1 MSPPATI
8 RLLFVIQLAAMG
20 AMEMSGPFWPL
31 HLRRLAASE
40 SQFAFAAVTVYVAPM
55 LGVMLTSSFW
65 GRLGDRVG
73 HKPMLLRA
81 LLALA
86 ITQAALAAC
95 HDVTLILVLRFVQ
108 GACAGFI
115 APAQAYAVA
124 ISPANRRPRL
134 FAFLQTATNVG
145 SLGGAVAG
153 GLILDAASFFWINAS
168 AALLCAACA
177 LAAWRLLPAGG
188 PASAPSP
195 SPSPSSSSSSSSS
208 TAAAAATATAAP
220 PPITRPAAPDATA
233 HAAAGPIAGLLLLL
247 GLLLASRMLLQ
258 TPFPLYVTSVFDA
271 PHALVGLCHG
281 LLALGFVAGAPLWA
295 RRFEGRT
302 AAQVLPQVGAVAA
315 GCALLTAAA
324 GMTREVSVFAT
335 LYLAWGVLLA
345 ATTPVLTALVSAAA
359 GAGAQG
365 RTLGRVQGTQQAA
378 SIAGIA
384 LGMALVQLAGLGPIY
399 AFAAAGYALSAVLA
413 LGLLGVLR
421 ARGTRAATPAELLP

>member
-1 MSPPATI
+1 VSPRSTI
-8 RLLFVIQLAAMG
+8 RLLFAIQLLAMG

-40 SQFAFAAVTVYVAPM
+40 AQFAFAAVAVYVAPM
-55 LGVMLTSSFW
+55 LGVMLTSGLW

-73 HKPMLLRA
+73 HKPMVLRA

-86 ITQAALAAC
+86 ITQAALAAANGIA
-95 HDVTLILVLRFVQ
+95 LILLLRFVQ

-124 ISPANRRPRL
+124 VSPADRRSRL

-168 AALLCAACA
+168 AAVLCAACA
-177 LAAWRLLPAGG
+177 LVAWRLLPAVG
-188 PASAPSP
+188 PAASGASR
-195 SPSPSSSSSSSSS
+195 
-208 TAAAAATATAAP
+208 AAAGSASRPAAGGAAAP
-220 PPITRPAAPDATA
+220 PEPRS
-233 HAAAGPIAGLLLLL
+233 AAGGAPTAPIAGLLALL
-247 GLLLASRMLLQ
+247 GLLLLSRMLLQ
-258 TPFPLYVTSVFDA
+258 APFPLYVTTTFDTR
-271 PHALVGLCHG
+271 HALVGLCHG
-281 LLALGFVAGAPLWA
+281 LLALGFVVGAPLWA
-295 RRFEGRT
+295 RHFENRSAT
-302 AAQVLPQVGAVAA
+302 QVLPQVGAVAA
-315 GCALLTAAA
+315 GCALLTAAC

-335 LYLAWGVLLA
+335 LYFGWGMLLA

-365 RTLGRVQGTQQAA
+365 RALGLAQGMQQFA

-384 LGMALVQLAGLGPIY
+384 LGMAWVQLAGLPSIY
-399 AFAAAGYALSAVLA
+399 GVVAAGYALSAVVAVAVLGA
-413 LGLLGVLR
+413 LR
-421 ARGTRAATPAELLP
+421 SRGGPVATPAEGHP